1 MMSLQNAALALHQ
14 VLSLWA
20 WHHVWWRTLSLAY
33 EWWIYDPLLLVWASN
48 LAIFVQNKK
57 LQSDWLADTSNLN
70 THGMLT
76 FFSAFSTQPMS
87 QLWIVWQ
94 CWRRI
99 IMFRKKSIAS
109 AVWTRHYADT
119 KTSGSVRRCFC
130 SGLFFF
136 SVIWVKLQMSK
147 WTLSHTPSL
156 SNEYP
161 LSFFCRISRSPLIK
175 PGKTMRLKCKRFFKE
190 FIHFCQACLPKS

>member
-20 WHHVWWRTLSLAY
+20 WHHVWWRTLSLAS

-99 IMFRKKSIAS
+99 MTFRKKALHLQCGPDIMLTLKRLVLWDDAS
-109 AVWTRHYADT
+109 AQA
-119 KTSGSVRRCFC
+119 C
-130 SGLFFF
+130 FF
-136 SVIWVKLQMSK
+136 SQLFGLSCRCQNERWVILQVCLMNI
-147 WTLSHTPSL
+147 PSL
-156 SNEYP
+156 SFAGSQEA
-161 LSFFCRISRSPLIK
+161 LW
-175 PGKTMRLKCKRFFKE
+175 
-190 FIHFCQACLPKS
+190 